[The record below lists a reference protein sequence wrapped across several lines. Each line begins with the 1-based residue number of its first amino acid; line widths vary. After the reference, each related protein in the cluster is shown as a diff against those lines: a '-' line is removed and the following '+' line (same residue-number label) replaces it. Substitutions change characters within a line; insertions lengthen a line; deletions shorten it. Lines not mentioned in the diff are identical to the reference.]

1 MSVKNDVEDGVLT
14 DAPSSPVRSIQ
25 GSKAEPDFQHSIEEL
40 VPQGHDNSART
51 VHGWK
56 WVLVCLSLYTSGLI
70 YGLDTTIAADIQ
82 AAIVEKFDNVERLTW
97 VGTGFPLG
105 SVASILPA
113 ASLYSNF
120 DLKVLFMSSVLLFEI
135 GSAVCGAAPTMNAL
149 IVGRVI
155 AGMGGSG
162 VYIGVLNY
170 FSLCTTEKERGG
182 YISGIGVVWGLGAV
196 LGPVVGGAFSTSSAT
211 WRWAF
216 YINLVIAA
224 VFLPAYIFYLPSV
237 KPPGSQQI
245 SAWAKLKKMDWLGF
259 LLGIAAVASFTIAL
273 TFAGPLWAWNDG
285 RTIATFVV
293 SGVMLIWMLLQ
304 QYFVIFTTR
313 ENRMFPPRHI
323 LSDKTL
329 ILLNAITASG
339 SANIFIPVYYIPI
352 FFVFTHGDSAL
363 MAAVR
368 LLPYIV
374 FLAAFNMAVGVLLK
388 RVNYYWALFL
398 LGGILMTIGG
408 ATMYTVRTDTSAAK
422 IYGYSLLL
430 GTGTGLSFQSAYTVG
445 PVKTFMKTGSGADIQ
460 HVISMLNLSQLS
472 FQLGAL
478 LICGQIFQSLA
489 VRNLDKVLHGS
500 GFSAE
505 DIRAAVAGTQS
516 KVLESVS
523 PALKQQA
530 IDAITDAMGKV
541 YILSFS
547 VGAVAVV
554 CALLLPKEK
563 LFNASTPRIAAG
575 GA

>member
-1 MSVKNDVEDGVLT
+1 MSVKNDAEDGVLT
-14 DAPSSPVRSIQ
+14 DAPSSPMRSIQ
-25 GSKAEPDFQHSIEEL
+25 GSKAEPGSQQSIEEL
-40 VPQGHDNSART
+40 VPQVHDNSART

-196 LGPVVGGAFSTSSAT
+196 LGPVYSNLTQT
-211 WRWAF
+211 WLAKHFR
-216 YINLVIAA
+216 VIAA

-245 SAWAKLKKMDWLGF
+245 SAWTKLKKMDWLGF
-259 LLGIAAVASFTIAL
+259 LFGIAAVASFTIAL

-293 SGVMLIWMLLQ
+293 SGVMLILMLLQ

-323 LSDKTL
+323 LSNKTL

-374 FLAAFNMAVGVLLK
+374 FLAVFNMAVGVLLK
-388 RVNYYWALFL
+388 RVNYYWTLFL

-489 VRNLDKVLHGS
+489 VRNLDKVLHGL

-530 IDAITDAMGKV
+530 IDAITDAMSKV

-554 CALLLPKEK
+554 CAVLLPKEK